1 MKHDNKMY
9 IYNKYQALFY
19 IENGLIPLDVGVH
32 SKTKK
37 IFFVFK
43 RNEHE
48 AIFGE
53 WVNTNK

>member
-19 IENGLIPLDVGVH
+19 IENGLTLLDVGVH
-32 SKTKK
+32 SKTKR

-48 AIFGE
+48 AIFGK
-53 WVNTNK
+53 WVNRNK